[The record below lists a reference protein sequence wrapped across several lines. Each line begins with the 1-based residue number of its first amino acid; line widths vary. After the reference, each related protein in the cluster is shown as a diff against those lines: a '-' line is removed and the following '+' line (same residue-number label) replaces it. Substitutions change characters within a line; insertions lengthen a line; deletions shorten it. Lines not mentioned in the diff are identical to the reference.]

1 MICDDR
7 EWNLTLTGNEI
18 SLITEALE
26 VYYHDTLKKDLG
38 DPKVVEQM
46 KDLFTFFGE
55 EERAEQV
62 DEFDA
67 EMIQV
72 RYIEAVGAVMD
83 KLGEFLN
90 THE

>member
-46 KDLFTFFGE
+46 KDLFTLFGA
-55 EERAEQV
+55 EERAEGL
-62 DEFDA
+62 DEVEA

-72 RYIEAVGAVMD
+72 NYLEQVGALMD

>member
-7 EWNLTLTGNEI
+7 EWNITLTGNEL
-18 SLITEALE
+18 SLITDSLE

-38 DPKVVEQM
+38 NPKAVEQM
-46 KDLFTFFGE
+46 KDLFTYLGA
-55 EERAEQV
+55 EERAEGL
-62 DEFDA
+62 DEVEA
-67 EMIQV
+67 GIIQV
-72 RYIEAVGAVMD
+72 NYLEQVGALID